1 MNIVLIGYRGAGK
14 TTVGRRL
21 AARLKMTFVDT
32 DDLIEERQG
41 APISAIVK
49 SHGWGHFRKLER
61 STIEDISKGD
71 HLIIAPGGG
80 AVLDTDNVSVL
91 RKNGVII
98 WLKADKQTLLKRM
111 NQDPGTNTRRPTLTG
126 KGTSEELKEVMS
138 LREPIYERVSE
149 IQIDTSTLDVETVV
163 ERVLAILDE
172 KVSKVKRG

>member
-1 MNIVLIGYRGAGK
+1 MNLVLIGYRGSGK
-14 TTVGRRL
+14 STVGSRL
-21 AARLKMTFVDT
+21 AARLKMRFVDI

-41 APISAIVK
+41 IAISDIVK

-61 STIEDISKGD
+61 NTIDEISRED

-80 AVLDTDNVSVL
+80 AVLDTDNVKAL
-91 RKNGVII
+91 RKNGFII

-149 IQIDTSTLDVETVV
+149 IRIDTSMVDVETVV
-163 ERVLAILDE
+163 ENILIVLKDKMGRI
-172 KVSKVKRG
+172 

>member
-1 MNIVLIGYRGAGK
+1 MNLILIGYRGSGK
-14 TTVGRRL
+14 SAVGSRL
-21 AARLKMTFVDT
+21 AARLKMRFVDT

-41 APISAIVK
+41 VPISDIVK
-49 SHGWGHFRKLER
+49 SHGWGHFRKLENNV
-61 STIEDISKGD
+61 IEEISRKD

-80 AVLDTDNVSVL
+80 AVLDSDNVKAL
-91 RKNGVII
+91 RRNGTLI

-149 IQIDTSTLDVETVV
+149 IQIDTCESDVEAVV
-163 ERVLAILDE
+163 ENILTVLKD
-172 KVSKVKRG
+172 KMGRT

>member
-1 MNIVLIGYRGAGK
+1 MNIVLIGYRGSGK

-21 AARLKMTFVDT
+21 ADRLKMRFVDT

-41 APISAIVK
+41 NPVSDIVK

-61 STIEDISKGD
+61 NTIEEISKED

-80 AVLDTDNVSVL
+80 AVLDTDNVKAL
-91 RKNGVII
+91 RENGFII
-98 WLKADKQTLLKRM
+98 WLKADKQSLLKRM

-138 LREPIYERVSE
+138 LREPIYKRVSE
-149 IQIDTSTLDVETVV
+149 IQIDTSTLGVEAVV
-163 ERVLAILDE
+163 ENILTVLKNKMERI
-172 KVSKVKRG
+172 